1 MESRAKSIN
10 ITKQSGDR
18 GSSNS
23 TWNSNSTWQ
32 LFDRLLLLINQVV
45 EYAFGMHIGFAFGW
59 LVGLCAGRCYVKHFE
74 PVYLDDLRHLSYWTA
89 VPNTFAKHGAL
100 TGLIG
105 GVIAILIINSKLL
118 EQKITALYERGI
130 TNPGQIAELL
140 DKSPCQIERKMNK
153 LAKTGKIS
161 RKINSP
167 QN

>member
-89 VPNTFAKHGAL
+89 VPNTFAK
-100 TGLIG
+100 
-105 GVIAILIINSKLL
+105 L